1 MKLAI
6 IGFGTV
12 GQGLA
17 EILLEKGDWLASTY
31 GLRPQ
36 ILAVADSLK
45 GSLYDPSGLSLPDL
59 LAAAR
64 HPQALAS
71 YPDSPTLQRGWDSLT
86 TIQQAG
92 AEVLVEVAYT
102 NLQTGQ
108 PALDHI
114 RTALGLGQHV
124 VTTNKGPIALAYEE
138 LQALA
143 AQKGV
148 KLGFEGT
155 VMSGTPSI
163 RLAQEALAGCH
174 ITEIKGILN
183 GTTNYILSQMEQG
196 QSYAEALKQAQALGY
211 AEADPT
217 GDVEGFDT
225 MGKLMILARA
235 LMGVPL
241 TAEGVHRQG
250 ISHLS
255 NSDVQVAASSGERW
269 KLIGHLRR
277 VGDQIQASVQPTRL
291 PMNHPLASVHG
302 ATNAINYTTDLL
314 GEVTLVGVGAGR
326 RETGFALLSDL
337 LAISGKR

>member
-1 MKLAI
+1 MKLTL

-17 EILLEKGDWLASTY
+17 EILAEKGDWLASTY
-31 GLRPQ
+31 GLQPR
-36 ILAVADSLK
+36 IVAVADSLK
-45 GSLYDPSGLSLPDL
+45 GSLYQPEGLNLPAL

-64 HPQALAS
+64 HETGLAS
-71 YPDSPTLQRGWDSLT
+71 YPEGPGLQRGWDSLT
-86 TIQQAG
+86 SIRQAG

-108 PALDHI
+108 PALDHL

-143 AQKGV
+143 AQKGCY
-148 KLGFEGT
+148 LGFEGT
-155 VMSGTPSI
+155 VMSGTPAI
-163 RLAQEALAGCH
+163 RLAQEALAGCQ

-235 LMGVPL
+235 LMGVAL
-241 TAEGVHRQG
+241 TPEQVDRQG

-255 NSDVQVAASSGERW
+255 SSDVQVAASSGERW
-269 KLIGHLRR
+269 KLIGHLQR
-277 VGDQIQASVQPTRL
+277 VGGGVRASVKPSRL
-291 PMNHPLASVHG
+291 SQSHPLAAVHG
-302 ATNAINYTTDLL
+302 ATNAISYTTDFL
-314 GEVTLVGVGAGR
+314 GDVTLVGVGAGR

-337 LAISGKR
+337 LAIHRRA